1 MGKKY
6 EPVPDSK
13 RKLLIQLIYEKGMN
27 ISKAAKHAEIYYPT
41 AKAINKIYLR

>member
-6 EPVPDSK
+6 EPVPDAK
-13 RKLLIQLIYEKGMN
+13 RIQLISLIYEKGMN
-27 ISKAAKHAEIYYPT
+27 ISRASKEAGIYYPT